1 MSSVFGQICSGSGLA
16 TFSTEPTPMH
26 RFRSAALAA
35 VALAGFTSAAS
46 AADLPRKAPVIAP
59 PPVVFSWTGFYIGAN
74 IGGSIGWDSTDS
86 VVLLSANAPSA
97 GTTNPISSQ
106 SYKHSPAGVLGGG
119 QIGYNWQTG
128 NWVLGVEGDWD
139 WANQRDTVSTDNFIA
154 STIVV
159 APARLSYSDEQK
171 IKWLATA
178 RARLGW
184 ARDTWLW
191 YVTGGAAWGEVESNY
206 TFQVTGLN
214 AGGATVFATAPA
226 AANSSTTKGGW
237 TVGGVVETSL
247 AWMGVPGNNWS
258 AKLEYLYVDLGTV
271 TNTFTV
277 PLTATPA
284 AFYTFASS
292 SHIRDNIIRVGLN
305 YRFATR

>member
-1 MSSVFGQICSGSGLA
+1 MVS
-16 TFSTEPTPMH
+16 
-26 RFRSAALAA
+26 
-35 VALAGFTSAAS
+35 
-46 AADLPRKAPVIAP
+46 
-59 PPVVFSWTGFYIGAN
+59 
-74 IGGSIGWDSTDS
+74 
-86 VVLLSANAPSA
+86 LSANAPSA
-97 GTTNPISSQ
+97 GVTNPVSSQ

-119 QIGYNWQTG
+119 QLGYNWQTG
-128 NWVLGVEGDWD
+128 NLVLGVEGDWN
-139 WANQRDTVSTDNFIA
+139 WTNQRDTASTDNFLA

-191 YVTGGAAWGEVESNY
+191 YVTGGAAWAEVEFNY
-206 TFQVTGLN
+206 AFQVIGLS
-214 AGGATVFATAPA
+214 AGGATVFGTGLG
-226 AANSSTTKGGW
+226 AANSSTTKSGW
-237 TVGGVVETSL
+237 TVGAGVETSL
-247 AWMGVPGNNWS
+247 AWMGAPGNWS

-284 AFYTFASS
+284 ASYTFASS

-305 YRFATR
+305 YRFGGGWAVR